1 MHILENTSQQTFAS
15 LDEMLANIT
24 QGETIEAVCPGQIK
38 INSKEDWYLVGVI
51 TFISALVITLYELK
65 VDSNWG
71 MGIAI
76 GLTLLYFIGKFFVE
90 YSGGRIDDAVVTTN
104 ENIWLVFGVKHLK
117 EKTEETTFTYEKAYQ
132 LTSNEIQKKMSQR
145 PYRMLRFK
153 LPNNENIRFS
163 RSGLKAQYETQVV
176 PFRDAS
182 KLLYHK

>member
-1 MHILENTSQQTFAS
+1 MHILENTSQKTFTS
-15 LDEMLANIT
+15 LDEMLAEIT
-24 QGETIEAVCPGQIK
+24 QGETIDAVCPGQIK
-38 INSKEDWYLVGVI
+38 INSKEDWYLAGVI
-51 TFISALVITLYELK
+51 TFISALVIGFHELK

-76 GLTLLYFIGKFFVE
+76 GLTLLYFVGKFLVE
-90 YSGGRIDDAVVTTN
+90 YSGGRIDDTVVTTN

-117 EKTEETTFTYEKAYQ
+117 QEAVFTYEKAYQ
-132 LTSNEIQKKMSQR
+132 LTSDEIQKKMSQR

-163 RSGLKAQYETQVV
+163 RSGLKAQYETKVV

-182 KLLYHK
+182 KLLYQK